1 MSSLLSRATVLA
13 AAIALA
19 APAAAIAEGDTIVLG
34 SAISITGKY
43 SQEGRNAR
51 DGYDFAVKKIND
63 AGGVKINR
71 KTYKLEIK
79 YYDDES
85 TPART
90 AQLLERLINQ
100 DGVKFPMPMLADPGL
115 EYLKRYRAFDDF
127 ENQPLHGAFLID
139 GQGRLRWL
147 DISYDPFTDVRFLLK
162 EARRLLALPVAGS

>member
-1 MSSLLSRATVLA
+1 MSLFSRTTALA

-19 APAAAIAEGDTIVLG
+19 APAAAMAQDDTIVLG

-43 SQEGRNAR
+43 SQEGKNAR

-63 AGGVKINR
+63 AGGVKING
-71 KTYKLEIK
+71 KTYRLEIK

-100 DGVKFPMPMLADPGL
+100 DGVKFVLGPYGSGPTKAAAPVTEKYRIPMVEAEGASRSLFTQGYR
-115 EYLKRYRAFDDF
+115 YLFAVLSTR
-127 ENQPLHGAFLID
+127 
-139 GQGRLRWL
+139 
-147 DISYDPFTDVRFLLK
+147 S
-162 EARRLLALPVAGS
+162 